1 MLLWVDLVSVV
12 KVERSEIWISAD
24 TVFIKFLCKNP
35 FRNLASKTQENAK
48 YSAAGAVSD
57 FLVKVHMVRC
67 TALGFTERL
76 FEIFDQKCE
85 KIDDEIM
92 KY

>member
-1 MLLWVDLVSVV
+1 MG
-12 KVERSEIWISAD
+12 
-24 TVFIKFLCKNP
+24 
-35 FRNLASKTQENAK
+35 TQENAK

-76 FEIFDQKCE
+76 FENFDQKSG
-85 KIDDEIM
+85 KIDDGIM

>member
-1 MLLWVDLVSVV
+1 MSEE
-12 KVERSEIWISAD
+12 KNRTRSEIW
-24 TVFIKFLCKNP
+24 LLLP
-35 FRNLASKTQENAK
+35 MGTQENAK

-76 FEIFDQKCE
+76 FEIFDQKFG
-85 KIDDEIM
+85 KSDDGIT